1 MKVRLGLGLTGLP
14 LPDAAA
20 FWQFVERCEASEVDS
35 LWQSDRL
42 VSPYAHLEAMSVMAA
57 LAGGTRR
64 LKFGMNVVVLP
75 LRDPLVLAK
84 ECASIDFLSG
94 GRFLPAFGVG
104 PDQSPEWK
112 VTGRDPSG
120 RGRQSDECLAIMTQ
134 LWRGERVTHAG
145 AHYRYTDARINPLPV
160 QQPLP
165 VWIGGSSKAAVRR
178 TAQFGTGWL
187 GGIQT
192 PEQVA
197 PVVTALKAA
206 SLAAGRPLDPDHFG
220 ATFSCRF
227 GSWDDPVV
235 QANGRILQALAPGS
249 DAHRLAAVG
258 DATAIVAR
266 LREFVA
272 AGCSKFVIR
281 LMAVDADDL
290 TAQLDRLCAE
300 VVPLAHVPGFAAESA

>member
-14 LPDAAA
+14 LPDAAT
-20 FWQFVERCEASEVDS
+20 FWRFVERCEQSDVDS

-42 VSPYAHLEAMSVMAA
+42 VSSYPHLEAMSVMAA
-57 LAGGTRR
+57 LAGATRR

-84 ECASIDFLSG
+84 ECATIDFLSG

-112 VTGRDPSG
+112 ATGRDPRG

-145 AHYRYTDARINPLPV
+145 AHYQYTNVRITPTPV

-165 VWIGGSSKAAVRR
+165 LWIGGSSKAAIRR
-178 TAQFGTGWL
+178 TATVGSGWL
-187 GGIQT
+187 GGIQA

-197 PVVTALKAA
+197 PVITAIRAA
-206 SLAAGRPLDPDHFG
+206 STAADRPIDPDHFG

-235 QANGRILQALAPGS
+235 QANAKVLHALAP
-249 DAHRLAAVG
+249 DADPRRLAVAG
-258 DATAIVAR
+258 DATAILDR
-266 LREFVA
+266 LREFTA
-272 AGCSKFVIR
+272 TGCSKFVIR
-281 LMAVDADDL
+281 LMAATPDDL
-290 TAQLDRLCAE
+290 VAQLDRLCAE
-300 VVPLAHVPGFAAESA
+300 VLPVAHAADFAV